1 MGFNKTDKNYP
12 SFHDRAHCEST
23 RHARK
28 LYLRKLLLGASLV
41 GVVSLAFI
49 GCSRPYYR
57 KTADLETNCLID
69 QKVAVAGVP
78 DVRRVPVDRASRM
91 FDPFNPDRPP
101 MPEDD
106 PTAHRYMEM
115 VDRKKHYPLWDVNGR
130 TNTVESVDWWQML
143 PLDERGVLVID
154 SNTAVRLAAIHS
166 PLYQAEV
173 ETLYLSALDVSSE
186 RFLLDNQFFAG
197 WQADYT
203 ADGPSRRNG
212 GGESRSTVSTGPFS
226 RARRPF
232 SWQRRFA
239 TGTDLV
245 VGLANSMSWQ
255 LSGPDTQSAT
265 TLLDFSMVQPL
276 LRGGGRDVILERLTL
291 AERTLLQNVR
301 AFERYRT
308 GFYITVT
315 AGRVAETGPSR
326 RGGLFGGAGLEG
338 FTGLGGGF
346 GTVGNVQQNRQ
357 QNQAGFGGGGAVP
370 NVGGVL
376 GLLQTQLQI
385 NNSEENITRL
395 QENLFRFEDAL
406 REQLTK
412 IAPTQDTIPSLQLQ
426 VAQAR
431 QALVS
436 AQAQLLSART
446 NYETSLDAFKSVLG
460 LPPYLCLEI
469 RDPILDQF
477 KLIDGELIGRRAE
490 VATLRDRVG
499 RENTEL
505 LNLSKSERDTVTGQN
520 YRTVEMSEL
529 VKQKLADISQATQ
542 GINSVRQS
550 LLERDIPQV
559 EADLQRLKEVLP
571 RRQEHLSR
579 LKEIY
584 DTERELICTL
594 MPTKGLDSALFATED
609 LVKLP
614 EVLANDLSNLK
625 ERITKYG
632 DRLKKLQ
639 NELERLRRDQL
650 LESQTDSS
658 PSDNGASP
666 QDRNRTRFDGIRD
679 GAILQS
685 QDLLASFAEDVLAM
699 QVLQARIRTESVNLP
714 EIDISP
720 REAVEI
726 ARRNRLDWMNA
737 RTSLV
742 DSWRAIEVVADDLES
757 VLDVVF
763 SGDMQNRSDN
773 PLSLQGKT
781 GRLRVGL
788 QWDSPL
794 TRLQERNRYRQVL
807 VEYQQ
812 AKRAFYTYEDSIW
825 QTLRSQL
832 RNIRFSQY
840 NFELQRYAV
849 RVAAEQIIVNEDL
862 RQIRETLSQASGPTA
877 ARDSVSALND
887 LLQAQNTFLNV
898 WVFYE
903 AQRRNLDQ
911 DMGTMHVD
919 AENIWCDPG
928 SISAARYMTESAPLV
943 VDRGPALPPTPF
955 DLQPMNSAPVTDPV
969 ESAGISAPNGE
980 TPIISVSPQSG
991 LSGSIPDSSIPS
1003 VQPAVQPGLP

>member
-1 MGFNKTDKNYP
+1 MRLKQTYKTEPCPFLKVNDTRNGNR
-12 SFHDRAHCEST
+12 RASPFRRMLENAAVVGLASI
-23 RHARK
+23 
-28 LYLRKLLLGASLV
+28 SLV
-41 GVVSLAFI
+41 

-57 KTADLETNCLID
+57 NTADKETNCLID
-69 QKVAVAGVP
+69 QKVAVSGVP
-78 DVRRVPVDRASRM
+78 DVRRIPVDRSSRM

-106 PTAHRYMEM
+106 PTAHRYMEW
-115 VDRKKHYPLWDVNGR
+115 VDGKKHYPLWDVNGR
-130 TNTVESVDWWQML
+130 TNTVESPDWWQML
-143 PLDERGVLVID
+143 PLDERGVLVLD

-166 PLYQAEV
+166 TLYQSEV

-186 RFLLDNQFFAG
+186 RFLLDNQFYAG
-197 WQADYT
+197 WQASYT
-203 ADGPSRRNG
+203 ADGPSRRGAG
-212 GGESRSTVSTGPFS
+212 GDSDSTVSTGPFS

-245 VGLANSMSWQ
+245 VGLANNLSWQ
-255 LSGPDTQSAT
+255 LSGPDSQTAT

-301 AFERYRT
+301 AFERYKT

-315 AGRVAETGPSR
+315 AGRQAETGPSR

-346 GTVGNVQQNRQ
+346 GTVGNLQNRT
-357 QNQAGFGGGGAVP
+357 QNAAGFGGGGAVP
-370 NVGGVL
+370 NVGGIL

-385 NNSEENITRL
+385 KNSEENINRL
-395 QENLFRFEDAL
+395 QENLLRFEDAL

-446 NYETSLDAFKSVLG
+446 NYEAALDAFKLVLG
-460 LPPYLCLEI
+460 LPPYLCVEI

-477 KLIDGELIGRRAE
+477 NLIDTELVGRRSE
-490 VATLRDRVG
+490 VANLRDRVG
-499 RENTEL
+499 RENTDL
-505 LNLSKSERDTVTGQN
+505 LNLSKSQRDTVTGQD
-520 YRTVEMSEL
+520 YRTIEMSDSL
-529 VKQKLADISQATQ
+529 KQKLADIENSTQ
-542 GINSVRQS
+542 GIYKVSQS
-550 LLERDIPQV
+550 LLDRDIPQV
-559 EADLQRLKEVLP
+559 EQDLERLRGIIPQR
-571 RRQEHLSR
+571 QQHLNR
-579 LKEIY
+579 LREIY
-584 DTERELICTL
+584 ETERDLICTL
-594 MPTKGLDSALFATED
+594 MPTRGLDNALFETED
-609 LVKLP
+609 LPKLP
-614 EVLANDLSNLK
+614 DILAADLKALK
-625 ERITKYG
+625 ERIIKYG

-639 NELERLRRDQL
+639 VDLDRLGRDQL
-650 LESQTDSS
+650 LDSQTDSKPNDGGS
-658 PSDNGASP
+658 QSSDRA
-666 QDRNRTRFDGIRD
+666 RTRFDGVRD

-685 QDLLASFAEDVLAM
+685 QDLLAAFAEDVLAM
-699 QVLQARIRTESVNLP
+699 QVLQARIRTESVSLP
-714 EIDISP
+714 EVDISP
-720 REAVEI
+720 REAIEI

-763 SGDMQNRSDN
+763 SGDMQNRTDN
-773 PLSLQGKT
+773 PLSLRGKT

-788 QWDSPL
+788 QWDSPM

-825 QTLRSQL
+825 QTLRSEL

-903 AQRRNLDQ
+903 AQRRSLDQ
-911 DMGTMHVD
+911 DLGTMHVD

-928 SISAARYMTESAPLV
+928 AISAARYMTDSQPLFISE
-943 VDRGPALPPTPF
+943 GSSPPPTPF
-955 DLQPMNSAPVTDPV
+955 DLQPF
-969 ESAGISAPNGE
+969 
-980 TPIISVSPQSG
+980 SVSPSDRG
-991 LSGSIPDSSIPS
+991 ESPVTVSENIDSVGTASVPELGSVPS
-1003 VQPAVQPGLP
+1003 NPPLPQNFIQPAVQSPLP